1 MADKTYQIDFELS
14 DGTIKSVQFTVPGQI
29 QSDWNQSDETAVDYI
44 KNRPF
49 SKVGDGLSISS
60 DGKLSADTKS
70 LGMTGTTVGQIVKI
84 KAVDGNGKPTEWE
97 AVTDSTPF
105 IVEFSGDGS
114 PDRPYTSSHT
124 FEQITAAIS
133 AGRYVVG
140 HAGELTVSGDSA
152 GSRYDIYFNLVST
165 MDVAVFQFVDTFDRY
180 QIDVNVNAGGA
191 SSVHVYGGYLSAS
204 TDTYGGVKAD
214 SAEETDTQPVRIG
227 TDGKLYTAQVT
238 SSGWTSD
245 QISLLEVI
253 LNNIAYID
261 TTTGQTAADRLIAS
275 LRSSGTG
282 TSDDISQSGSVLTI
296 RALAN
301 TPTQSESILSIT

>member
-29 QSDWNQSDETAVDYI
+29 QSNWNQSDETAVDYI

-70 LGMTGTTVGQIVKI
+70 LGMTGTTVGQIAKI

-105 IVEFSGDGS
+105 IVGFSGDGS

-152 GSRYDIYFNLVST
+152 GSRYNIYFNLVST
-165 MDVAVFQFVDTFDRY
+165 MNVARFQFVDAFNRY
-180 QIDVNVNAGGA
+180 QIDVSVNAGGA
-191 SSVHVYGGYLSAS
+191 HVYGGYLSAS

-214 SAEETDTQPVRIG
+214 SAEETDTLPVRIG
-227 TDGKLYTAQVT
+227 TDGKLYTAQIT
-238 SSGWTSD
+238 SSGWTSE

-261 TTTGQTAADRLIAS
+261 TTTGQTAANRLIAS
-275 LRSSGTG
+275 LRGSGTG

>member
-70 LGMTGTTVGQIVKI
+70 LGMTGTTVGQIAKI
-84 KAVDGNGKPTEWE
+84 KAVDENGKPTEWE
-97 AVTDSTPF
+97 AAAQPL
-105 IVEFSGDGS
+105 EASG
-114 PDRPYTSSHT
+114 
-124 FEQITAAIS
+124 
-133 AGRYVVG
+133 
-140 HAGELTVSGDSA
+140 
-152 GSRYDIYFNLVST
+152 
-165 MDVAVFQFVDTFDRY
+165 
-180 QIDVNVNAGGA
+180 
-191 SSVHVYGGYLSAS
+191 
-204 TDTYGGVKAD
+204 
-214 SAEETDTQPVRIG
+214 
-227 TDGKLYTAQVT
+227 
-238 SSGWTSD
+238 GWASD

-275 LRSSGTG
+275 LRGSGTEP
-282 TSDDISQSGSVLTI
+282 TDDISQSGSVLTI

-301 TPTQSESILSIT
+301 NPTQSGSTLSIT